1 MGGFADLGRRRALVL
16 ALGGAVALSACR
28 QGSSGTD
35 GDKVRTDVAPLERR
49 FTALGPLSDAHWLG
63 VVMGSGERVSA
74 PGPTDVRVVGLA
86 RLREGGV
93 ATLVGAP
100 QRDFQPAEPDQPP
113 GALAQFMPQS
123 ARWVRSESFD
133 REMTSDADYGAFYFD
148 PGTDS
153 VYFDTINPSPA
164 SSAGP

>member
-1 MGGFADLGRRRALVL
+1 ML

-63 VVMGSGERVSA
+63 IVMGSDSRVQA

-86 RLREGGV
+86 RLRAGGV

-100 QRDFQPAEPDQPP
+100 QWDFQPAEPDQPP
-113 GALAQFMPQS
+113 GVLAQFIPKG

-133 REMTSDADYGAFYFD
+133 SAMASDADHGTFSFD
-148 PGTDS
+148 PGTDT

-164 SSAGP
+164 SSSGP